1 MQASTCADEAWA
13 CLLEAHAEAAVHMTK
28 GFDPEVVLRSTDS
41 HVLEAKADS
50 SGALAAAQVRSTEST
65 GRNLILDLRELPS
78 KQALALRSE
87 VAMQASHN
95 AP

>member
-1 MQASTCADEAWA
+1 MHVTEG
-13 CLLEAHAEAAVHMTK
+13 L
-28 GFDPEVVLRSTDS
+28 DPEVVLLSTDS
-41 HVLEAKADS
+41 HMPKGKADS

-87 VAMQASHN
+87 VAMQASHS